1 MSYASNATSAYTTA
15 AQMVTSL
22 QAVVMLYD
30 GVIQAVRQAKLAIE
44 AGRIEDRFN
53 ATQKASKIVLGLQ
66 SALDFE
72 RGGDVAP
79 MLDEFYTRVFARLQ
93 QINFSNSTHTCDDLV
108 AALTDVRDSWRQVS
122 QQQEA
127 SGGRRAPEDGGQAA
141 LKEAIALS
149 V

>member
-1 MSYASNATSAYTTA
+1 MSYASNATSAYTA
-15 AQMVTSL
+15 ASQMVTSL

-30 GVIQAVRQAKLAIE
+30 GVIKAVRQARSAIE
-44 AGRIEDRFN
+44 AGRIEERFH

-79 MLDEFYTRVFARLQ
+79 MLDEFYTRVFSRLQ
-93 QINFSNSTHTCDDLV
+93 QINFSNSIHLCDDLI

-122 QQQEA
+122 RQEETNA
-127 SGGRRAPEDGGQAA
+127 KGGEAQAGDHSA
-141 LKEAIALS
+141 VKEAIALS